1 MVRLAAPGSWS
12 RLLPCTTNAA
22 GSALRRKIGPD
33 AADPERATAIA
44 GCAPGL
50 QPRRAKLPNTSGEL
64 LSLFI
69 REGRQAGV
77 EKARA
82 NEEPIARTV
91 LDDDPVHG
99 RAPVD
104 DRRGRA
110 AEWAGFGRGAQPAPF
125 RSRASGV
132 IQKTRGILV
141 GDLRAVNLLDGRQL
155 GRSGK
160 ARNMEDLAVLETNG
174 RARSDG
180 LRSGLRT
187 AGSGRARLP
196 SDVAP
201 ADMAG
206 GSTAGSWPPVL
217 RSGGPCTAWRRRF
230 AAAAL
235 GVLLLATPAWP
246 HASLVKSSPGRA
258 PRSRS
263 RPTASSSGSAG
274 HRVTFSASPCGTR
287 PAAGRLRGRAGRA
300 RGPKRLTVGVKPL
313 GRGAY
318 RVRFRVLSVDGHVV
332 ESEFPFTLRP

>member
-1 MVRLAAPGSWS
+1 MARLAAPGSWS
-12 RLLPCTTNAA
+12 RLLPRTTNAA
-22 GSALRRKIGPD
+22 GSASRRKIGPD

-64 LSLFI
+64 PSLFI
-69 REGRQAGV
+69 REGRQASV

-82 NEEPIARTV
+82 NEEPVARTV
-91 LDDDPVHG
+91 LDDDPVHR

-141 GDLRAVNLLDGRQL
+141 SDLRAVNLLDGRQL

-160 ARNMEDLAVLETNG
+160 ACNMEDLAVLETNG

-180 LRSGLRT
+180 LRFGLRT
-187 AGSGRARLP
+187 DGSGACSPSRSTSRRGDMLVAPRRARGRRSCDLGVRHRVAAAIRGGRARR
-196 SDVAP
+196 AP
-201 ADMAG
+201 PRDAG
-206 GSTAGSWPPVL
+206 LAPRLAGEVDA
-217 RSGGPCTAWRRRF
+217 RGG
-230 AAAAL
+230 
-235 GVLLLATPAWP
+235 
-246 HASLVKSSPGRA
+246 A

-263 RPTASSSGSAG
+263 RPTASSSGSTGPSVTVLAR
-274 HRVTFSASPCGTR
+274 HRVG
-287 PAAGRLRGRAGRA
+287 RGRTAGGPRDA
-300 RGPKRLTVGVKPL
+300 RVEPEDPKRLTS
-313 GRGAY
+313 A
-318 RVRFRVLSVDGHVV
+318 
-332 ESEFPFTLRP
+332 